1 VLVGLNKFV
10 GNEGDNILPG
20 GLSEIP
26 QEEIEK
32 EAVRR
37 VKDLRKSRNNSL
49 VKDALYH
56 LKETAEKKGNI
67 IPATID
73 AVKSSATLEE
83 IMNTTR
89 AALGYSRN
97 PFNVR
102 SDIPPFK

>member
-1 VLVGLNKFV
+1 YYEIDKGHGRIEQRYIWVSDELKGYIDFPYAEQVFVNLLN
-10 GNEGDNILPG
+10 N
-20 GLSEIP
+20 
-26 QEEIEK
+26 
-32 EAVRR
+32 AR
-37 VKDLRKSRNNSL
+37 
-49 VKDALYH
+49 DAIGTDGAISITTRLD
-56 LKETAEKKGNI
+56 EGNI

-102 SDIPPFK
+102 SDIPPFA